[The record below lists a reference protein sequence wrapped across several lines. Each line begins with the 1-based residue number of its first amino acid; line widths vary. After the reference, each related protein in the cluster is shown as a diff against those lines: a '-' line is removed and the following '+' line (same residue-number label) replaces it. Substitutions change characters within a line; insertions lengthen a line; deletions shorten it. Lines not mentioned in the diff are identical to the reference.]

1 MEFLITN
8 HIHKNQFKN
17 KLSLNSFVKINSTEK
32 LSIINYKKKKFIVI
46 GKIEG
51 IYINNKLQK
60 SQNFLNIISRYKNS
74 DTKDLVNFMEG
85 RFIVIEIM
93 KFNKIQI
100 YQDKFGKYDLF
111 YLKNNKNLY
120 ISNNFKLIVN
130 EDNKK
135 IDVSATTLMLTSYST
150 RPAKKD
156 TIFKNIKRLGVS
168 ERIIVKKDKI
178 NLLADTFVPSKS
190 ENYPDHKIDDY
201 FEILKDYFLNND
213 KEKNK
218 IIFMSSGFDSSF
230 VTALLTKLFNRKT
243 IFGVTC
249 MHKFNSRSGVYNRF
263 EIQRVKKLSK
273 FYGIKT
279 FFIDV
284 NFKDHF
290 EKMSEEI
297 SDISSK
303 RMLFSQVA
311 TYMHHVLSLKS
322 RKLDLGKSLYCGEI
336 SDGMH
341 NMGFSQ
347 LISSTANPAHGFR
360 EYEDKKT
367 NYIYSPTFQN
377 SILKNDFFNDH
388 IFSEYFKKNNYRIQ
402 KKKFKNYKEL
412 AIEIFNNLFLS
423 NKRLLLDKNKPALIN
438 DSLFSNY
445 KKYYFDN
452 YFKFVKITNPTQFY
466 SAVQYLYNSFHWQGS
481 TISTMSHFP
490 DELNLKMHFPFWNI
504 EIQNFTNKMPEN
516 WGRGLELRPTKFPL
530 KESFKKYLSY
540 PSYLEEGPHSYMY
553 DINEFVSSH
562 TELIINKKTRRYIL
576 KILNKYHPL
585 DFLDNLNFNHNLINK
600 HIKEYSKGNE
610 KFTFNNCN
618 TIWNLYSFSKMMYD
632 LKI

>member
-1 MEFLITN
+1 MNIVSQYKSYE
-8 HIHKNQFKN
+8 
-17 KLSLNSFVKINSTEK
+17 VKDLINS
-32 LSIINYKKKKFIVI
+32 I
-46 GKIEG
+46 
-51 IYINNKLQK
+51 
-60 SQNFLNIISRYKNS
+60 
-74 DTKDLVNFMEG
+74 EG
-85 RFIVIEIM
+85 RFIIIELSEM
-93 KFNKIQI
+93 NTIQI
-100 YQDKFGKYDLF
+100 YQDKFGKFDLF
-111 YLKNNKNLY
+111 YLKNKKNYY
-120 ISNNFKLIVN
+120 ISNNFKLLVN

-135 IDVSATTLMLTSYST
+135 IDVNATTLMLTSYST

-156 TIFKNIKRLGVS
+156 TIFENIKRLGIS
-168 ERIIVKKDKI
+168 EKLVVKKNKI
-178 NLLADTFVPSKS
+178 NVVANTFIPSNA
-190 ENYPDHKIDDY
+190 ENYQYQKIDDY

-213 KEKNK
+213 NEKNK

-230 VTALLTKLFNRKT
+230 ITALLTKLFNRKA
-243 IFGVTC
+243 IYGVTC

-284 NFKDHF
+284 NFRDHF

-297 SDISSK
+297 SQISSK

-311 TYMHHVLSLKS
+311 SYMHHVLSLKA
-322 RKLDLGKSLYCGEI
+322 KELNLGKSLYCGEI

-347 LISSTANPAHGFR
+347 LISSTANPSHGFR

-377 SILKNDFFNDH
+377 LILTNDFLNDH
-388 IFSEYFKKNNYRIQ
+388 IFLEYVKKNNYEIQ
-402 KKKFKNYKEL
+402 NRKFDNYNEL

-423 NKRLLLDKNKPALIN
+423 NKRLLLDKNKPVLIN
-438 DSLFSNY
+438 SSSFSNY
-445 KKYYFDN
+445 KKYYFEK
-452 YFKFVKITNPTQFY
+452 YFKSVKIKNSKQFY

-481 TISTMSHFP
+481 TISTMSHYP

-504 EIQNFTNKMPEN
+504 AIQNFTNKMPEN

-530 KESFKKYLSY
+530 KESFKKHLPY
-540 PSYLEEGPHSYMY
+540 PSYLEEGPHSYLY
-553 DINEFVSSH
+553 DINQYVSSH
-562 TELIINKKTRRYIL
+562 TELIINYKTRKYIL

-585 DFLDNLNFNHNLINK
+585 DFLDKKNFNHNLINK
-600 HIKEYSKGNE
+600 VIKKYSMGDE
-610 KFTFNNCN
+610 KFIFKNCN

-632 LKI
+632 LKL